1 MQTVLNRKGVPFYY
15 GGKPESVMDESS
27 NRIANGSYYIDV
39 IDSNI
44 YVMNNKWV
52 EITNSSELSSLVPS
66 SDDIKQT
73 ETSVISDYHL
83 FQTSISTYYTI
94 DIEEVV
100 SIYLPQTFGNAGS
113 LVAIEDTLSYGIN
126 IMDEPTRRF
135 NILKFLGGI
144 PNFVSKHYFFC
155 DGVEWH
161 LAKSFVPSIFGN
173 STLNTGTTTMKGS
186 PSNSSIL
193 NFGASVTGENI
204 GTIRLNSQ
212 VLEFKQHTEYNSN
225 GRGNFTSINPGG
237 FTSRCTLSPLSSST
251 FYNGPDTAN
260 ISLNDNKKFKFHPII
275 PNGSGETFT
284 INGVTFTEGV
294 DFIGQN
300 DNSLDATTLA
310 SIDYSGVANF
320 ISVEQIYGDVI
331 FMFASPATVSTTF
344 SVPYSYISLLYDT
357 KAMVSPV
364 ALFLESGASQFK
376 LSHTEHIFTDSTPA
390 QNGIKY
396 ADDYS
401 ATFTDRSL
409 VDKAYVDSQA
419 GGGIEGTQYIFVSA
433 NGTDT
438 ENATELQ
445 AAYDLAKTKK
455 AINPDWV
462 SLESLFGFSVF
473 ASGIFT
479 FLHSNTTMPWVGG
492 QTYTIRL
499 DGVEYT
505 GVNQNSNAYLV
516 QMSSVTAPDGD
527 YTTMEVLYQEII
539 PSKVIVAPG
548 YFNFTSN
555 FLVDEDYVDIVSLD
569 GNRSVVFNGTGTIN
583 ITANNVFIKG
593 IDAQDKNFTI
603 GSNLNKLTVE
613 NCKGGDLS
621 FGGDP
626 SFGSNSI
633 TVSGTFT
640 NCEGGSN
647 SFGSYGVASGTFTN
661 CTATSGFGSF
671 YNGVAS
677 GTFINCK
684 ATSSAFGGQSGVA
697 SGKFIDCEGGGDSFG
712 SGYSCVAS
720 GTFINCIGSISS
732 FGASGTASGTFYDC
746 ITFGNSFGQSGVASG
761 VFINCNSG
769 TESFGG
775 GYAGTLISSGTFTN
789 CIAGD
794 KSFGGGV
801 GFEIISATA
810 SGVYTN
816 CVAGQN
822 SFGGT
827 LSGKLYYCRLISG
840 TFQTVSG
847 SGITRY
853 CVDGNGDTNN
863 QSPM

>member
-27 NRIANGSYYIDV
+27 NRIANGSYYIDTV
-39 IDSNI
+39 NSNI
-44 YVMNNKWV
+44 YVMNNSW
-52 EITNSSELSSLVPS
+52 EDITDSSELSSLVPS

-113 LVAIEDTLSYGIN
+113 WVAIEDTLSCGIN

-135 NILKFLGGI
+135 NILNFLGGI

-155 DGVEWH
+155 DGIEWH

-173 STLNTGTTTMKGS
+173 STLNTGTTTIKGT

-212 VLEFKQHTEYNSN
+212 ALEFKQYTEYNSN
-225 GRGNFTSINPGG
+225 GRGNYMNINPGG

-251 FYNGPDTAN
+251 FYNGPDTAI
-260 ISLNDNKKFKFHPII
+260 ISLSDNKKFKFHPII
-275 PNGSGETFT
+275 PNGSGETFS

-294 DFIGQN
+294 DFTGQN
-300 DNSLDATTLA
+300 DNSLDAATLA
-310 SIDYSGVANF
+310 SIDYSGVPYF

-331 FMFASPATVSTTF
+331 FMFASPSTVSTTF
-344 SVPYSYISLLYDT
+344 SVPYSYSTLLYNT
-357 KAMVSPV
+357 RVLVSTPGI
-364 ALFLESGASQFK
+364 FLESGASQFK
-376 LSHTEHIFTDSTPA
+376 LSHTEHIFTDNTPT

-419 GGGIEGTQYIFVSA
+419 GIEGTQYVFVSA

-455 AINPDWV
+455 EINTNTKWV
-462 SLESLFGFSVF
+462 SLVSGWDFSV
-473 ASGIFT
+473 SESELST
-479 FLHSNTTMPWVGG
+479 SLDENTTIQWVEG

-505 GVNQNSNAYLV
+505 GVNQYSDINDV
-516 QMSSVTAPDGD
+516 VMTSVTAPDGD
-527 YTTMEVLYQEII
+527 YTTIEVLYQEII

-569 GNRSVVFNGTGTIN
+569 GNRSVVFNGIGTIN

-593 IDAQDKNFTI
+593 IDVQNKNFTI

-621 FGGDP
+621 FGG
-626 SFGSNSI
+626 SYGSNPI

-640 NCEGGSN
+640 NCEGGYD
-647 SFGSYGVASGTFTN
+647 SFGRSGVASGTFIN
-661 CTATSGFGSF
+661 CTTITGFGS
-671 YNGVAS
+671 YHNGVAS
-677 GTFINCK
+677 GTFINCE
-684 ATSSAFGGQSGVA
+684 AEGASFGAQGGVA
-697 SGKFIDCEGGGDSFG
+697 SGKFIDCVGGDVSFG
-712 SGYSCVAS
+712 RVAAS
-720 GTFINCIGSISS
+720 GTFTNCVGGS
-732 FGASGTASGTFYDC
+732 
-746 ITFGNSFGQSGVASG
+746 NSFGTYGVASG
-761 VFINCNSG
+761 VF
-769 TESFGG
+769 
-775 GYAGTLISSGTFTN
+775 TN
-789 CIAGD
+789 CIGSAS
-794 KSFGGGV
+794 SFGK
-801 GFEIISATA
+801 E
-810 SGVYTN
+810 
-816 CVAGQN
+816 
-822 SFGGT
+822 GT
-827 LSGKLYYCRLISG
+827 LSGKLYYCRLTAG

-847 SGITRY
+847 AGITRY
-853 CVDGNGDTNN
+853 CIDGNGDTNN
-863 QSPM
+863 QSPV

>member
-1 MQTVLNRKGVPFYY
+1 VIFYIYYKSKHIMQTVLNRKGVPFYY
-15 GGKPESVMDESS
+15 GGKPESVMDEAS
-27 NRIANGSYYIDV
+27 NRIANGSYYTDTV
-39 IDSNI
+39 NSNI
-44 YVMNNKWV
+44 YVMNNKWK
-52 EITNSSELSSLVPS
+52 EITNSSELSSLVPG

-113 LVAIEDTLSYGIN
+113 WVAIEDTLSCGIN

-135 NILKFLGGI
+135 NILNFLGGI

-173 STLNTGTTTMKGS
+173 STLNTGETTIKGS

-204 GTIRLNSQ
+204 GTIGLNSQ
-212 VLEFKQHTEYNSN
+212 ALVFKQHTEYNSN
-225 GRGNFTSINPGG
+225 GRGNFTSINPSG
-237 FTSRCTLSPLSSST
+237 FSSRCTLSPLASSN

-260 ISLNDNKKFKFHPII
+260 ISLSDNKKFKFHPII

-294 DFIGQN
+294 DFTGQN
-300 DNSLDATTLA
+300 DNSLDAATLA
-310 SIDYSGVANF
+310 SIDYSGVSNL

-344 SVPYSYISLLYDT
+344 SVPYSYSSLLYYT
-357 KAMVSPV
+357 KAFVSPV

-376 LSHTEHIFTDSTPA
+376 LSHTEHIFTDNTPT

-455 AINPDWV
+455 VINSNWV
-462 SLESLFGFSVF
+462 SLVRSLGFSV
-473 ASGIFT
+473 SLSRISKY
-479 FLHSNTTMPWVGG
+479 LDVTTTIPWIRG

-505 GVNQNSNAYLV
+505 AVNDGSSADLV
-516 QMSSVTAPDGD
+516 QMSSVTAPSGN
-527 YTTMEVLYQEII
+527 YTTMEVLVQEVNT
-539 PSKVIVAPG
+539 SKVIVAPG

-583 ITANNVFIKG
+583 ITTNNVFIKG
-593 IDAQDKNFTI
+593 IDVQNKNFTI
-603 GSNLNKLTVE
+603 GSNLNNLTVE
-613 NCKGGDLS
+613 NCKGGNLS

-626 SFGSNSI
+626 TIGSNPIS
-633 TVSGTFT
+633 VSGTFT

-647 SFGSYGVASGTFTN
+647 SFGAYGIAVGVFTNCIGGNQSFGFDGTASGLFIDCTSGSYSFGTRGVANGIFNNCIITDLDTGRSFGQFGVASGTFTN
-661 CTATSGFGSF
+661 CKGGGQGFG
-671 YNGVAS
+671 G
-677 GTFINCK
+677 
-684 ATSSAFGGQSGVA
+684 SGVA
-697 SGKFIDCEGGGDSFG
+697 SGNFINCEGGI
-712 SGYSCVAS
+712 YA
-720 GTFINCIGSISS
+720 
-732 FGASGTASGTFYDC
+732 
-746 ITFGNSFGQSGVASG
+746 
-761 VFINCNSG
+761 
-769 TESFGG
+769 FGG
-775 GYAGTLISSGTFTN
+775 
-789 CIAGD
+789 
-794 KSFGGGV
+794 
-801 GFEIISATA
+801 
-810 SGVYTN
+810 
-816 CVAGQN
+816 

-827 LSGKLYYCRLISG
+827 LSGKLYYCRLTSG

-847 SGITRY
+847 AGITRY
-853 CVDGNGDTNN
+853 CIDGNDATNN
-863 QSPM
+863 QTVV